1 MVVSR
6 VALWLMLM
14 GAEPGQCVWDT
25 LSERYDG
32 IGSDDAPHSN
42 GKDNRTISSV
52 VISFTPSVC
61 PCHLWLLC
69 PNRIGQTDV
78 QTKSKRNV
86 DVQPPQ

>member
-1 MVVSR
+1 MASR

-42 GKDNRTISSV
+42 GKDNGTISSV
-52 VISFTPSVC
+52 VV
-61 PCHLWLLC
+61 
-69 PNRIGQTDV
+69 
-78 QTKSKRNV
+78 
-86 DVQPPQ
+86 